1 MPKRPRSVCDI
12 AWSQNII
19 HIPTSNYIQ
28 ICSGLDLA
36 GTETVKPGVKV
47 TVTWKQVVTCQ
58 GPIFIYVQIWIC
70 YHKQYRRS
78 AVGAFFHNLAS
89 WLLRSRSQWLKT
101 VSDIPWH
108 VIWGMLL
115 TLCFACCRWV
125 FLSVNCFVP
134 IHTTVML
141 TVCYIDRQPGRGYH
155 FSKTN
160 ACGNSAASKNDHCTN

>member
-1 MPKRPRSVCDI
+1 MPKRPRSVCDMP
-12 AWSQNII
+12 WSQNII
-19 HIPTSNYIQ
+19 HILPQ
-28 ICSGLDLA
+28 IIYRYALGSTLLELKWGNQGSRLQWPGNRWWLA
-36 GTETVKPGVKV
+36 RAQYLFT
-47 TVTWKQVVTCQ
+47 
-58 GPIFIYVQIWIC
+58 YQIWIC

-108 VIWGMLL
+108 VIWDMLL

-141 TVCYIDRQPGRGYH
+141 TVCYINRQPGRGYH

-160 ACGNSAASKNDHCTN
+160 ACGKSAASKNDHCTN